1 MTKGE
6 DTDID
11 GIKTSGI
18 IETNLLENL
27 PGREFRFKELN
38 DLKPV
43 SATDPEVINPAPS
56 EIIECV
62 FTTPTSKSF
71 ADDPL
76 DFAAVTYTGERGVLF
91 NHSFVKEERAILS
104 VLIRLSNDFKPMTS
118 F

>member
-6 DTDID
+6 GDDID
-11 GIKTSGI
+11 GIKTRGI

-27 PGREFRFKELN
+27 PGREFQFKELN

-43 SATDPEVINPAPS
+43 SATDSEVVNPAPS

-62 FTTPTSKSF
+62 FTTPTSKPF
-71 ADDPL
+71 AEDPL
-76 DFAAVTYTGERGVLF
+76 DFAAMTYTAERGVFF
-91 NHSFVKEERAILS
+91 NHSFVKKERAILS
-104 VLIRLSNDFKPMTS
+104 VLIRLSNDFKPITS